1 MVSSFCSRP
10 ISSMAY
16 CWMSGRFSST
26 GRTVISAG
34 SRWYTQEISITSR
47 DMVAENNPRLRRWGI
62 LSRIRVTSWMKP
74 MSSIRSASSSTTVC
88 TLSSLT
94 VRRFMWSMSRP
105 GVATTIWG
113 LSLSWV
119 ICLSMGWPP

>member
-10 ISSMAY
+10 SSSMRY

-26 GRTVISAG
+26 GRTVISTG
-34 SRWYTQEISITSR
+34 SRWYTQEMSITSR
-47 DMVAENNPRLRRWGI
+47 LMVAENRPRFFRWGI
-62 LSRIRVTSWMKP
+62 LSKMRVTSWIKP
-74 MSSIRSASSSTTVC
+74 MSNIRSASSSTTVC
-88 TLSSLT
+88 TASSLT

-113 LSLSWV
+113 LFFSWV